1 MTTSGCASLRH
12 NLSVKEVIQA
22 FLTALPAPPSA
33 TAEYDLA
40 DEDSKQQIRVLKT
53 GAAHST
59 NHSNPTCN
67 LLSSHCGGDCAGEN
81 SAVGMDI
88 ECFMVQ

>member
-1 MTTSGCASLRH
+1 MTTNGCTSLRH

-22 FLTALPAPPSA
+22 FLSALPAPPSA

-59 NHSNPTCN
+59 AIPHVTHSVATVEATM
-67 LLSSHCGGDCAGEN
+67 HGN
-81 SAVGMDI
+81 SVVCMDI
-88 ECFMVQ
+88 ERFTVQ